1 MKKPNAERLA
11 PVARAPHDPQR
22 TRRDI
27 LDAARIVFAEKGFSG
42 ANVDEIVARLQTTKP
57 TIYYHFGSKEGLF
70 AAVLEDVYA
79 GMREIERSLRLRDLS
94 AVEAMRELVRITFDY
109 HAAHPDWIRLISVA
123 NIHGAKHIAGS
134 ESLAPSN
141 SAILGILCELVD
153 RGVREGTFR
162 EGVDAVHLH
171 LLINSFCFYRV
182 SNRHTW
188 KVIFKRDLE
197 APEDVEAQRDV
208 IVEAVLRFLA
218 RGDGGK
224 PRPEGARRS

>member
-1 MKKPNAERLA
+1 MKKPSSEKLA
-11 PVARAPHDPQR
+11 SAARAPHDPQR
-22 TRRDI
+22 TRRAI
-27 LDAARIVFAEKGFSG
+27 LDAASAVFAEKGFSG
-42 ANVDEIVARLQTTKP
+42 ANVDDIVARVETTKP

-79 GMREIERSLRLRDLS
+79 GMRDIEKSLRSEGLPAS
-94 AVEAMRELVRITFDY
+94 EAMRELVGITFDY

-134 ESLAPSN
+134 ESVAPSN
-141 SAILGILCELVD
+141 SAILGILSDLVD
-153 RGVREGTFR
+153 RGAREGVFR
-162 EGVDAVHLH
+162 EGVDPLRLH

-197 APEDVEAQRDV
+197 APDDVKAQRES
-208 IVEAVLRFLA
+208 IVESVLRYLA
-218 RGDGGK
+218 
-224 PRPEGARRS
+224 P

>member
-1 MKKPNAERLA
+1 MKKTSVERLA
-11 PVARAPHDPQR
+11 SAPRAPHDPQR
-22 TRRDI
+22 TRRAI

-42 ANVDEIVARLQTTKP
+42 ANVDEIVARVQTTKP
-57 TIYYHFGSKEGLF
+57 TIYYHFRSKEGLF

-79 GMREIERSLRLRDLS
+79 GMRDIERSLDLQELP
-94 AVEAMRELVRITFDY
+94 AAAAMRKLVEITFDY
-109 HAAHPDWIRLISVA
+109 HAEHPDWIRLISVA

-141 SAILGILCELVD
+141 SAIIVILRELVD
-153 RGVREGTFR
+153 RGVREGLFR
-162 EGVDAVHLH
+162 DGVDALHLH

-197 APEDVEAQRDV
+197 APEDVEAQREV
-208 IVEAVLRFLA
+208 IVGAVLRFLA
-218 RGDGGK
+218 RG
-224 PRPEGARRS
+224 